1 MPKGQTWRNDTIK
14 LYFHG
19 TAAATVADNSSVPFT
34 SHVIA
39 LHVADPGS
47 GGSQLTNEASYVGY
61 VRKTVPRNSAGWTV
75 TANVASPAVDIEF
88 DKCTASP
95 GGNITH
101 WSISRGGGT
110 IDYYGI
116 LQQPIIMATQ
126 VKPVITTASTVT
138 EE

>member
-1 MPKGQTWRNDTIK
+1 MGKGQTYRNDLIK

-19 TAAATVADNSSVPFT
+19 TAIASIADNSSVPFT
-34 SHVIA
+34 SHIIA
-39 LHVADPGS
+39 LHTADPGS
-47 GGSQLTNEASYVGY
+47 GGSQLTNETGY
-61 VRKTVPRNSAGWTV
+61 TGYARKAVPRNSAGWTI
-75 TANVASPAVDIEF
+75 TGNVVSPTVDIEF

-95 GGNITH
+95 GPPLTH

-110 IDYYGI
+110 IDYSGS
-116 LQQPIIMATQ
+116 LQQPVIMATQ